1 MPAMPLTASHG
12 ARSSARTTVT
22 TSGPRHRGQPT
33 GPAPKPLPAAAK
45 LTVGVLVLPLCLPS

>member
-33 GPAPKPLPAAAK
+33 GPAPKSLAAAAK
-45 LTVGVLVLPLCLPS
+45 LSLGVLGLLLWWRS